1 MPRQASGS
9 CICSKRELATCAIHH
24 NTKKETSFVFQI
36 DDVKY
41 EAGSGKVTGYRIYR
55 DGILLKQ
62 VDADNL
68 VFTDETAEGNKTYL
82 YAVTAVFADAESEA
96 TIATAITTGT
106 EAIEAALA
114 SPAYDVFTTD
124 GKLVGKGMKSL
135 RTLKS
140 GSYIINDRKVIIR

>member
-1 MPRQASGS
+1 M
-9 CICSKRELATCAIHH
+9 
-24 NTKKETSFVFQI
+24 FQI

-96 TIATAITTGT
+96 TIATAVTTG
-106 EAIEAALA
+106 IEALDAVLA
-114 SPAYDVFTTD
+114 SSSYDVYTTD

-135 RTLKS
+135 KTLKS